1 MNQDYPI
8 QFLCQQLGVSR
19 SGYYKWL
26 NRVDKLN
33 RHEQNRNDLM
43 NLIKTIHSE
52 HPSYGYRDLTAVILT
67 RTGWKLSALTVHKA
81 CKGMGIRSRAKHYHW
96 KKSGDEHLIYKNII
110 QGGWNAQAP
119 LEIVVTD
126 MTVLRHRGRNYEW
139 TYILDTFS
147 NSIIASSISA
157 QRGDAR
163 PYYTCLNQLFDLIKK
178 EEYKDPIIFHSD
190 QGTVY
195 SSIGFQEAH
204 KNYNII
210 RSMSRSGTPTDNPI
224 IESLNGWIKAE
235 IACDYQLSDWETLDS
250 FMIDY
255 IPYFNTERP
264 AYKHN
269 YKTPAQFLIEQGFH
283 VF

>member
-1 MNQDYPI
+1 MSQDYPVL
-8 QFLCQQLGVSR
+8 FLCQQLSVSR

-26 NRVDKLN
+26 NRIGTLN
-33 RHEQNRNDLM
+33 RHEQNRSDLIK
-43 NLIKTIHSE
+43 LIKTYHSE
-52 HPSYGYRDLTAVILT
+52 HPSYGYRDLAAVILT
-67 RTGWKLSALTVHKA
+67 RTGWKLSALTVHKT
-81 CKGMGIRSRAKHYHW
+81 CKGLGIKSKADHYHW
-96 KKSGDEHLIYKNII
+96 KKTGEEHLIYKNVIH
-110 QGGWNAQAP
+110 GNWNAKAP

-126 MTVLRHRGRNYEW
+126 MTILRHRGITYEW
-139 TYILDTFS
+139 TYVLDTYS

-157 QRGDAR
+157 KHGDAR
-163 PYYTCLNQLFDLIKK
+163 PYYACLNQLFRLIKK
-178 EEYKDPIIFHSD
+178 EEYKEPIIFHSD
-190 QGTVY
+190 QGSVY
-195 SSIGFQEAH
+195 SSKGFQEAH

-235 IACDYQLSDWETLDS
+235 IACDYQINEWETLDL
-250 FMIDY
+250 FLNDY

-264 AYKHN
+264 SYKHN